1 MVELG
6 IAMAD
11 PHRPPRQ
18 AASVE
23 ALLAAVERE
32 ADAIVASAV
41 DDPGLNLR
49 KAQDDLEVLAVQLRA
64 ALAYAHAAEAP
75 HAAGALEQARRA
87 LSAIDAYRERTHPTP
102 RVGLRLLV
110 PRLPSAAGLAATLL
124 AAVLVGGIL
133 FGAWFLLQRPL
144 GELRRAG
151 ADTGGRTATGT
162 TGRATPAAAA
172 VPPARTP
179 PAPSGALAPFT
190 SDDLLPA
197 AERWLEAYYVQDQ
210 QRLAALSR
218 GRPTVSDERAESER
232 LPAGLANVRR
242 TVEEAKVH
250 VYGTTAILT
259 ARVTERAGT
268 GAPGAGPEAVAFVSQ
283 MWTQRAGGW
292 ELDEVRI
299 VSAAAVSRAFR
310 H

>member
-18 AASVE
+18 AASIE
-23 ALLAAVERE
+23 ALLAAVECE
-32 ADAIVASAV
+32 ADGIVASARA
-41 DDPGLNLR
+41 DPDLDLQ
-49 KAQDDLEVLAVQLRA
+49 KAQDDLQVLAVQLRA
-64 ALAYAHAAEAP
+64 ALAYAHAGEAP
-75 HAAGALEQARRA
+75 HAAGVLDEARRA
-87 LSAIDAYRERTHPTP
+87 LSAIDAYREITHPAP

-124 AAVLVGGIL
+124 AAVFVGGIL
-133 FGAWFLLQRPL
+133 FGAWFLMQRPL
-144 GELRRAG
+144 GELQRAG
-151 ADTGGRTATGT
+151 FDSSDRAATGT
-162 TGRATPAAAA
+162 TGRATPAAAV
-172 VPPARTP
+172 VPPATTSPVP
-179 PAPSGALAPFT
+179 PGALAPST

-197 AERWLEAYYVQDQ
+197 AERWLEAYYLQDQ
-210 QRLAALSR
+210 ERLAALSR
-218 GRPTVSDERAESER
+218 GRTTVSDERAESER
-232 LPAGLANVRR
+232 LPPGLPNVRR
-242 TVEEAKVH
+242 TVEDAKVH

-259 ARVTERAGT
+259 ARMTERAGT
-268 GAPGAGPEAVAFVSQ
+268 GAPGAAPEAVAFVSQ

-292 ELDEVRI
+292 DLDDVRI